1 MLSKEMLNILSDTD
15 IKRHERNLLMNKIKL
30 HHKQR
35 SSLYA
40 VNRYLKKLLKKIPEN
55 HMTVEEILH
64 LYEKTIES
72 NLLLISNIELEVEQM
87 KDALQLSFSKKSV
100 DKQIDNENFL

>member
-15 IKRHERNLLMNKIKL
+15 IRKHERNLLMSKIKL

-35 SSLYA
+35 NAFYA

-55 HMTVEEILH
+55 HMTVDEIIN
-64 LYEKTIES
+64 LYEEDIES

-87 KDALQLSFSKKSV
+87 KDALQESFSKQSI
-100 DKQIDNENFL
+100 DKQIENEN